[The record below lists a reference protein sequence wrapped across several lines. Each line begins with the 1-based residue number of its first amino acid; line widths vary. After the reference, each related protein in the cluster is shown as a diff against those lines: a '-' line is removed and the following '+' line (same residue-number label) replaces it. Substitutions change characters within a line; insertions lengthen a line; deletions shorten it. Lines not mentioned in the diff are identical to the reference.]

1 MPIKSLAIDKIA
13 GQVHTQQQA
22 IFAPIAG
29 YQKLSAPSR
38 NEKSRRETSRLFT
51 PARGTASQGR
61 STEDTDVRGLLMS

>member
-1 MPIKSLAIDKIA
+1 MPIKSLAIDKIP

-38 NEKSRRETSRLFT
+38 NEKSRRETSPVYPRKRDSV
-51 PARGTASQGR
+51 PGTKHG
-61 STEDTDVRGLLMS
+61 GY